1 MTAVGSE
8 QRMVNSGW
16 KAAGGRQQAVDGRQR
31 VVDNNGDKRQMAS
44 GRWKALA
51 DDWWQMT
58 MAQVFF

>member
-1 MTAVGSE
+1 
-8 QRMVNSGW
+8 MVNSGW